1 MANNLKVFNTNSEY
15 QSAELVYPAVSYVVE
30 SDKVIYDDAPPS
42 PSFQG
47 KWLATYTGG
56 TVASAECD
64 SSTVIKSFNKTDL
77 VELELGDCVT
87 GIGNGDMGGVF
98 SSCSTLERVKVG
110 SGMTS
115 IGSNAFYGCKNL
127 ESFTIEATTPPK
139 LGNKDVFRG
148 GEMGAIVVGNIYV
161 PFESLDAYKT
171 DRGSGSAME
180 NYGWSDYAD
189 RIQAIQ

>member
-64 SSTVIKSFNKTDL
+64 SSTVISSFPDKFNL
-77 VELELGDCVT
+77 VSVEFGDCVT
-87 GIGNGDMGGVF
+87 SIRGDMGGVF
-98 SSCSTLERVKVG
+98 SACLALESVKVG
-110 SGMTS
+110 SGITN
-115 IGSNAFYGCKNL
+115 IGNQTFNSCKNL
-127 ESFTIEATTPPK
+127 ASFTIDAVTPPT
-139 LGNKDVFRG
+139 LGYNVFT
-148 GEMGAIVVGNIYV
+148 GEMGVKLGVTIYV
-161 PFESLDAYKT
+161 PAESVDAYK
-171 DRGSGSAME
+171 SAT
-180 NYGWSDYAD
+180 NWSTYAD
-189 RIQAIQ
+189 RIQAKP